1 MFANDEDYSEFV
13 KRKEKDER
21 NRQPEMLLVFIALY
35 SILNSLTEGES
46 ELDIEISQG
55 QTPLPTITIQQSVE
69 SASIFEQ

>member
-1 MFANDEDYSEFV
+1 MIANDEDYSEFV

-55 QTPLPTITIQQSVE
+55 QTPLPTITI
-69 SASIFEQ
+69 